1 MIKSIFTD
9 VYVQSFPQASR
20 YNVYVILLHFL
31 LNRYDSKSTQ
41 ISFFV
46 LCTFLFKAV
55 QQLGSDFVCNFIQ
68 SMDGE
73 RDPRNLVLCFQC
85 LQYMTKY
92 LDIGKIIHD
101 LIQKEKNRNFFF
113 FLIEPYKEELFEVVA
128 CYFPMEYKPVRI

>member
-1 MIKSIFTD
+1 
-9 VYVQSFPQASR
+9 
-20 YNVYVILLHFL
+20 
-31 LNRYDSKSTQ
+31 
-41 ISFFV
+41 

>member
-31 LNRYDSKSTQ
+31 LNRYDSKSIE

-101 LIQKEKNRNFFF
+101 LIQKKQSKFPFFF
-113 FLIEPYKEELFEVVA
+113 
-128 CYFPMEYKPVRI
+128 